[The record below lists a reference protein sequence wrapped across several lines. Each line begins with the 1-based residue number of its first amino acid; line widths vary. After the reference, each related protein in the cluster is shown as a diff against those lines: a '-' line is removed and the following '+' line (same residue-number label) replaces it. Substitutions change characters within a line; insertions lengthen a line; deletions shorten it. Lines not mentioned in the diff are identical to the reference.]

1 MPYEFF
7 ISLRYLLAK
16 KREKFIPIITLFS
29 IAGVAIGVTTLI
41 TTLSIMGGFERD
53 LKEKI
58 LGMNAHLIVTEG
70 MGTELKNYPAVI
82 EKIKKTD
89 SRWNSPPGRGQG
101 WVIGIAPLI
110 TTQAIISSPYGNAGI
125 VLKGIDPILEGSVS
139 KLPEYIKE
147 GSLKLSLN
155 DILLGKELAKK
166 LGVILGDE
174 VNLFTSQGKSLFPT
188 QQILKVKGIF
198 ESGMYEYDANFACIS
213 LSKAQNLLGLDN
225 HAATSIAIKIND
237 IYQTSKIAK
246 NLNQT
251 LGFPYWVRTWEEMN
265 KNLFSALKLEKTVMF
280 IILCLIILVAGFN
293 IAGSLIMRVMEK
305 TKEIGILRTM
315 GASSWSIQT
324 IFLLEGAIIGIVG
337 TFIGF
342 LGGITLC
349 ELLAKYQFIKL
360 PGDIYYLSSIPVN
373 IRWSDVGIISLAAII
388 LSLLAAI
395 YPARYAASLTPIE
408 ALRYE

>member
-7 ISLRYLLAK
+7 IGLRYLLAR
-16 KREKFIPIITLFS
+16 KRERFIPIITLFS
-29 IAGVAIGVTTLI
+29 IAGVAVGVATLI
-41 TTLSIMGGFERD
+41 TTLSVMGGFERD

-70 MGTELKNYPAVI
+70 MVGELKNYPAVI
-82 EKIKKTD
+82 EKIKKAD
-89 SRWNSPPGRGQG
+89 NRI
-101 WVIGIAPLI
+101 VGIAPLI
-110 TTQAIISSPYGNAGI
+110 TTQAIISSPYQNAGI
-125 VLKGIDPILEGSVS
+125 MLKGIDSKLEGSVS

-147 GSLKLSLN
+147 GSLELSQN
-155 DILLGKELAKK
+155 DILLGKELAKR
-166 LGVILGDE
+166 LGVIRGEE
-174 VNLFTSQGKSLFPT
+174 VSLFTTQGKSLNEASFNEASLIPN

-198 ESGMYEYDANFACIS
+198 ESGMYEYDANFACVS
-213 LSKAQNLLGLDN
+213 LSKAQGLLGLDN
-225 HAATSIAIKIND
+225 QAVTSIALKIND
-237 IYQTSKIAK
+237 IYQTPQIAQK
-246 NLNQT
+246 LKSS

-265 KNLFSALKLEKTVMF
+265 KNLFCALKLEKTVMF

-315 GASSWSIQT
+315 GAGSGSILS
-324 IFLLEGAIIGIVG
+324 IFLLEGAIIGLVG

-349 ELLAKYQFIKL
+349 NLLAEYQFIKL

-388 LSLLAAI
+388 LSLVAAI
-395 YPARYAASLTPIE
+395 YPARYAASLKPIE

>member
-16 KREKFIPIITLFS
+16 KRERFIPIITLFS
-29 IAGVAIGVTTLI
+29 IAGVAVGVATLI
-41 TTLSIMGGFERD
+41 TTLSVMGGFERD

-70 MGTELKNYPAVI
+70 MGGELKNYPAVI
-82 EKIKKTD
+82 EKIKKID
-89 SRWNSPPGRGQG
+89 SRIVGS
-101 WVIGIAPLI
+101 APLI
-110 TTQAIISSPYGNAGI
+110 TTQAIISSSNGNAGI
-125 VLKGIDPILEGSVS
+125 MLKGIETELEGSVS

-147 GSLKLSLN
+147 GSLELSQEACLVN
-155 DILLGKELAKK
+155 DILLGKELAKR
-166 LGVILGDE
+166 LGVICGEE
-174 VNLFTSQGKSLFPT
+174 VSLFTSQGKNLNEASLFPT
-188 QQILKVKGIF
+188 QEILKVKGIF
-198 ESGMYEYDANFACIS
+198 ESGMYDYDANLACIS

-225 HAATSIAIKIND
+225 NAVTSIAIKIND
-237 IYQTSKIAK
+237 IYQTPQIAQK
-246 NLNQT
+246 LKSS

-315 GASSWSIQT
+315 GAGSGSILS

-342 LGGITLC
+342 LGGLTLC
-349 ELLAKYQFIKL
+349 KLLAEYQFIKL

-388 LSLLAAI
+388 LSLVAAI
-395 YPARYAASLTPIE
+395 YPARYAASLKPIE

>member
-1 MPYEFF
+1 MPYELF
-7 ISLRYLLAK
+7 ISIKYLLAR
-16 KREKFIPIITLFS
+16 KRERFIPIITLFS
-29 IAGVAIGVTTLI
+29 IAGVAVGVATLI
-41 TTLSIMGGFERD
+41 TTLSVMGGFERD

-70 MGTELKNYPAVI
+70 MGGELKNYPAVI

-89 SRWNSPPGRGQG
+89 SRI
-101 WVIGIAPLI
+101 IGVAPLI
-110 TTQAIISSPYGNAGI
+110 TTQAIISSPYQNAGI
-125 VLKGIDPILEGSVS
+125 MLKGIDSDLEGSVS

-147 GSLKLSLN
+147 GSLELSKN
-155 DILLGKELAKK
+155 DILLGKELAKR
-166 LGVILGDE
+166 LGVIYGEE
-174 VNLFTSQGKSLFPT
+174 VSLFTTQGKSLNEASLNEASLFPT

-198 ESGMYEYDANFACIS
+198 ESGMYDYDANFAYVS
-213 LSKAQNLLGLDN
+213 LSKAQGLLGLN
-225 HAATSIAIKIND
+225 NQAVTSIALKTND
-237 IYQTSKIAK
+237 IYQTPQIAQK
-246 NLNQT
+246 LKSSS
-251 LGFPYWVRTWEEMN
+251 GFPYWVRTWEEMN

-315 GASSWSIQT
+315 GASSGSILS

-360 PGDIYYLSSIPVN
+360 PSDIYYLSSIPVN
-373 IRWSDVGIISLAAII
+373 IRWSDVSLISLAAII
-388 LSLLAAI
+388 LSLVAAV
-395 YPARYAASLTPIE
+395 YPARYAASLKPIE